1 MWVTHADSRPVE
13 PVEVDAVLI
22 GMGERYDLLVEAD
35 NPGAWNLLASSI
47 ERQRGSARAVLRYTD
62 AAAAAP
68 PEGQVPEGITGG
80 RLLQVDDLRGIQP
93 EATNGAAPDRTFDL
107 RLSSRMM
114 SSGWMIDGQR
124 WPDADPLEVHEGER
138 VRVRLTNMSMMV
150 HPMHLHGHFFRVG
163 NALKETVIV
172 PPHMGSLSFDFT
184 ADNPGDWFFHCHNL
198 YHMEAGMARVFHYA

>member
-1 MWVTHADSRPVE
+1 
-13 PVEVDAVLI
+13 
-22 GMGERYDLLVEAD
+22 
-35 NPGAWNLLASSI
+35 
-47 ERQRGSARAVLRYTD
+47 
-62 AAAAAP
+62 
-68 PEGQVPEGITGG
+68 
-80 RLLQVDDLRGIQP
+80 
-93 EATNGAAPDRTFDL
+93 
-107 RLSSRMM
+107 MM